1 MDVLCKSQKEATGDT
16 QTAQVLELARQKGI
30 VSRADLDKE
39 GLPEEYLAKLAAAGH
54 LSPLAPGVYM
64 DAEAEVGEQ
73 LELLVV
79 AKRIPRAIFFGVTAL
94 VFHDLTSQVFHAVE
108 FAIERD
114 TRTPRLDWPT
124 NDVFHLSGASFST
137 GIEEHTLQG
146 DVPIRV
152 YSVERSRRTVARY
165 RASGIVARTNQRC
178 VWSIR
183 LARSSCSSNLARART
198 RTSKT
203 GSRSSSH
210 STI

>member
-1 MDVLCKSQKEATGDT
+1 MSQKEATVDT
-16 QTAQVLELARQKGI
+16 QTTQVLELARQKGI
-30 VSRADLDKE
+30 VSRADLNKE

-64 DAEAEVGEQ
+64 DAEAEVGEH

-114 TRTPRLDWPT
+114 TRTPRLSWPT
-124 NDVFHLSGASFST
+124 IDVFHLSGASFST

-152 YSVERSRRTVARY
+152 YSVAKTVADLFKFRN
-165 RASGIVARTNQRC
+165 RFGLDVAIEALREGWADRRFTLEELDAC
-178 VWSIR
+178 
-183 LARSSCSSNLARART
+183 ARACRVHNVM
-198 RTSKT
+198 RPYLEMLS
-203 GSRSSSH
+203 
-210 STI
+210 